1 MKIAI
6 NDSAVHFRIFLSII
20 FFTMI
25 SLLAVVSW
33 LGFNYV
39 SDSAKDVRSVVEVA
53 ATNDAKLSNLKQ
65 EIRDMDKYRE
75 EAILAKNVVAESRQY
90 QYQNDIIADL
100 SRYAKA
106 SGLQVLSYDFENTAT
121 AGGISSSSAAA
132 TTPST
137 TSSVAGLKTTK
148 VSVSFKNPV
157 MFTDLMKFLQS
168 VESNNM
174 RMQVA
179 SVALSRPT
187 GEEAA
192 AGTVGSDALTIEVYI
207 R

>member
-65 EIRDMDKYRE
+65 EIRDMEKYQE

-106 SGLQVLSYDFENTAT
+106 SGLQVLSYDFENTTEASGT
-121 AGGISSSSAAA
+121 GSSSAV

>member
-65 EIRDMDKYRE
+65 EIRDMEKYQE

-106 SGLQVLSYDFENTAT
+106 SGLQVLSYDFENTTEASGT
-121 AGGISSSSAAA
+121 SSSSAV

>member
-65 EIRDMDKYRE
+65 EIRDMEKYQE

-106 SGLQVLSYDFENTAT
+106 SGLSYDFENTTEASGT
-121 AGGISSSSAAA
+121 GSSSAV